1 MQGAPHSSPEVIHI
15 HLLTYTSS
23 QRLQCKRQLIMP
35 EQVSRRMLRVA
46 LEDPLNQ
53 RFLLVS
59 EVCVPL
65 YPPTVMY
72 AQLMGEDKS
81 RLNACAKEGWHT
93 QSERSA
99 PAAMPCDLKGV
110 SGLDWS
116 YIELVSLPECLSK
129 GGLV

>member
-1 MQGAPHSSPEVIHI
+1 
-15 HLLTYTSS
+15 
-23 QRLQCKRQLIMP
+23 
-35 EQVSRRMLRVA
+35 MLRVA

-59 EVCVPL
+59 EVCIPL

-99 PAAMPCDLKGV
+99 PCISALRLGAAVCVQLVMCGLLLVLECLCQGGLAQAACMVIPCKFDCLPGRGNYPCAAPAALVV
-110 SGLDWS
+110 SGP
-116 YIELVSLPECLSK
+116 VCA
-129 GGLV
+129 V